1 MSRLE
6 QKGVGYR
13 VFRNDNTILPIIGEP
28 DCWNSDAVKQL
39 KDLASSSS
47 AIILVSPEYHG
58 TMSSTMKLQLD
69 WLSKDELSRKPIG
82 LVSLLGGTSNT
93 STLNHMRHVC
103 RWLGAICIPEQIAIP
118 EGGLIWRTGKSQTLI
133 YQIDWI
139 HSLTHCWKSPI
150 SCLNQLIGGGF
161 SALSLS
167 SLFCLATPEK

>member
-1 MSRLE
+1 MVVLILTGGYGLEGSCGLVVGDIVSRLE
-6 QKGVGYR
+6 QKGVEYR
-13 VFRNDNTILPIIGEP
+13 VFRNDSTILPIIGEP

-118 EGGLIWRTGKSQTLI
+118 EGRTHLEDGKISNPDLSNRLDTLI
-133 YQIDWI
+133 D
-139 HSLTHCWKSPI
+139 SLLEITDK
-150 SCLNQLIGGGF
+150 
-161 SALSLS
+161 LS
-167 SLFCLATPEK
+167 